1 MRARKDGGN
10 CLTRKRN
17 LMKQSRIKGREAEK
31 IAVEWL
37 KKRGF
42 IIHYWHKGRASNKP
56 YDILA
61 EKGRE
66 RWAIDVKTGE
76 KTGINLKRFREL
88 LEKKELEYM
97 DEETKEK
104 HKFRHNIIGYA
115 IIIGKDVFLF
125 GYNKYKWRAI
135 KAWKTI
141 RKE

>member
-1 MRARKDGGN
+1 MFDRKNNVMEQG
-10 CLTRKRN
+10 
-17 LMKQSRIKGREAEK
+17 RIKGKEAEK

-42 IIHYWHKGRASNKP
+42 TIHYWHKGKASNKP

-76 KTGINLKRFREL
+76 KTGISLKRFREL
-88 LEKKELEYM
+88 LEKKEVEYT

-115 IIIGKDVFLF
+115 IIIGEDTFLF
-125 GYNKYKWRAI
+125 GYNKYKWRAT
-135 KAWKTI
+135 KAWKAI
-141 RKE
+141 RKK